1 MSNNS
6 PSATIRTRA
15 KLRLRRKTIAIGLEL
30 ASTLLLIATV
40 LNASMFLSF
49 PSPLI
54 PSPWP
59 RASAE
64 MGDQDER
71 THSLLSSSSPSTI
84 SLSTSTSTS
93 TSNDLRFSYSK
104 LGVSSGDYQR
114 ISYDSETNFLR
125 LNNVSTA
132 IKENDSGRLS
142 LSQGQS
148 QSQSNKQISDSDQ
161 RNLQQMIEQNGFFQT
176 NGIYPPTDARVNENY
191 ETLHA
196 LSVEMDDRVHSVIW
210 TDTSENIPTVLP
222 SIVKAI
228 EKILSE

>member
-1 MSNNS
+1 MTKNT
-6 PSATIRTRA
+6 PSATIRTTA
-15 KLRLRRKTIAIGLEL
+15 KLRLRKKTIAIGLL
-30 ASTLLLIATV
+30 LVSTLLLIATI
-40 LNASMFLSF
+40 LNASIFLSF
-49 PSPLI
+49 PTPLI
-54 PSPWP
+54 PSPWL
-59 RASAE
+59 RASAQ

-71 THSLLSSSSPSTI
+71 SHSLLSSSSPSTS

-93 TSNDLRFSYSK
+93 TPNDLRFSYSK

-114 ISYDSETNFLR
+114 ISYDSQTNFLR
-125 LNNVSTA
+125 LHNVSTV

-176 NGIYPPTDARVNENY
+176 NGIYPPTDAGVKQNY

-196 LSVEMDDRVHSVIW
+196 LSIEMDDRVHSVIW

-228 EKILSE
+228 